1 MYYQYNFHKA
11 RNVFAGMVQTES
23 PYYQPM
29 PVAPEPFRSSVGV
42 LPGDPDYTCSG
53 DDFDGCDSSWAV
65 MITGCHNIFVAGAGL
80 YSWFDT
86 YAQDCSEW
94 FPLPRSQVEALEA
107 DKLITSFSCHS
118 RPACLS
124 KSTCLHERQL

>member
-1 MYYQYNFHKA
+1 MYVARGLLVESTDATWLYGTSSEHAVYYQYNFHKA

-29 PVAPEPFRSSVGV
+29 PMAPEPFRSSVGA
-42 LPGDPDYTCSG
+42 LPGDPDYSCNG

-65 MITGCHNIFVAGAGL
+65 MITGCHNVFVAGAGL

-86 YAQDCSEW
+86 YAQDCS
-94 FPLPRSQVEALEA
+94 
-107 DKLITSFSCHS
+107 K
-118 RPACLS
+118 
-124 KSTCLHERQL
+124 